1 MDSAFRRYSLYLN
14 PERDRALIEWL
25 DGQPNASRA
34 IREQLQ
40 RSLLEEKSPRPPCDG
55 AAPDIDTEA
64 VRQAIAQALEDRHL
78 SLGAIRQALE
88 GVLDGL
94 LGDNNASPRTASDAE
109 TDDDDWL
116 GAALDDLVID

>member
-1 MDSAFRRYSLYLN
+1 MDSNAFRRYSLYLN
-14 PERDRALIEWL
+14 PERDHALIEWL
-25 DGQPNASRA
+25 ERQPNASRA

-40 RSLLEEKSPRPPCDG
+40 RSLEEKSPRPPCDG

-94 LGDNNASPRTASDAE
+94 LGDNNASPRTAGGAE
-109 TDDDDWL
+109 ADNDDWL